1 MWNRLAER
9 GPDAEAATVSRTP
22 WLGDDRPQWLSVVTS
37 WVVDAIV
44 AAGAGALVE
53 LQSVEERPWGA
64 VLRAVT
70 TDAALYFKAAG
81 PLGHHEVTI
90 VGDLSAR
97 WPTLVPD
104 VVALDRTRAWMLL
117 ADHGVPMCEVLDAA
131 GQVAVIERLLPS
143 YAEMQASTAGHIAA
157 WLDAATPD
165 RRVDRLP
172 ALLELLVRG
181 ETPVG
186 ALPMDD
192 DERGRYLDDLP
203 LLARVCADLAST
215 EVPDGLDHADLHGT
229 NVLVDGDDH
238 RLIDWGDACIT
249 HPYSSLF
256 VPYEHVV
263 AALPAPDRRPA
274 TLRLRDAY
282 LEGWGATADDREAFA
297 LATWVAHVTR
307 AVSIAHETLGEPGDH
322 REIASLLRAW
332 HAKRALLDDLDEV
345 LQPI

>member
-1 MWNRLAER
+1 M
-9 GPDAEAATVSRTP
+9 SRTP
-22 WLGDDRPQWLSVVTS
+22 WLGDDRPRWLADVTTWVRDAVVT
-37 WVVDAIV
+37 
-44 AAGAGALVE
+44 AGAGELVE
-53 LQSVEERPWGA
+53 LQSVKERPWGA

-70 TDAALYFKAAG
+70 TERTLYFKASG
-81 PLGHHEVTI
+81 PLGRHEVAI

-97 WPTLVPD
+97 WPRLVPD
-104 VVALDRTRAWMLL
+104 VVAIDRTRAWMLL
-117 ADHGVPMCEVLDAA
+117 ADHGVPMRDVLDGAA
-131 GQVAVIERLLPS
+131 QVDVVEQLLPS
-143 YAEMQASTAGHIAA
+143 YAEMQASTAAHVGA

-186 ALPMDD
+186 ALPIDD
-192 DERGRYLDDLP
+192 AERGRYLDDLP
-203 LLARVCADLAST
+203 LFGRVCADLAST
-215 EVPDGLDHADLHGT
+215 AVPDGLDHADLHGT

-256 VPYEHVV
+256 VPLEHVV
-263 AALPAPDRRPA
+263 AVLPAPDQRKA

-282 LEGWGATADDREAFA
+282 LEGWAAHATDRDA
-297 LATWVAHVTR
+297 LGHATWVAHVTR
-307 AVSIAHETLGEPGDH
+307 AVLVAHETLGEAGDH
-322 REIASLLRAW
+322 REITSLLRAW
-332 HAKRALLDDLDEV
+332 HAKRALVDDPDEV